1 MAAER
6 EGVALRGSWAVSV
19 ADSGGSSAHAPCTCV
34 CDLEPVRKPTANLPA
49 HHVIVVM
56 KADGEIPPNQPADS
70 IKA

>member
-1 MAAER
+1 M
-6 EGVALRGSWAVSV
+6 SV